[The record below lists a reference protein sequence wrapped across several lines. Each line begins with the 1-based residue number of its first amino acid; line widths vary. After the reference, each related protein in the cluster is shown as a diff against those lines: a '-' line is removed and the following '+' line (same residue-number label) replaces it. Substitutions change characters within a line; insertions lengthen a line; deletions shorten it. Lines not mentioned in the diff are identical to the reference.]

1 MNEQLP
7 SYFAILIPEVR
18 YNKNLKPIEKIVFAE
33 ITALSNLKG
42 YCFATNDYLAN
53 LYDVDSCTISRYI
66 SHLEKLS
73 LIRCE
78 YIKEGQ
84 IIKERRIYINVVDNS
99 VNGTVD
105 NSVNGTV
112 DQTIKEN
119 TTRVNNTSINNIN
132 IPEKPKKQKIQEP
145 KIKFGEYQ
153 NVLLSQK
160 EYDNFISKYGK
171 DKTDG
176 FIQYFSEKKEMRGY
190 TYKSDRAALQNWGID
205 AYEKDI
211 IKKQKNYQQN
221 NNPKVKK
228 DLNDQDGWLQESE

>member
-7 SYFAILIPEVR
+7 SYFAILTPEVR

-42 YCFATNDYLAN
+42 YCFATNDYLAK

-73 LIRCE
+73 LIKCE
-78 YIKEGQ
+78 YIKDGQ
-84 IIKERRIYINVVDNS
+84 IIKERRIYINVVDSS

-112 DQTIKEN
+112 DNSVKDN
-119 TTRVNNTSINNIN
+119 NTRVNNTSINNIN
-132 IPEKPKKQKIQEP
+132 IPEKTKRQKIQEP
-145 KIKFGEYQ
+145 KLKFGEFQ

-160 EYDNFISKYGK
+160 EYDKFISKYGK
-171 DKTDG
+171 EKTDA
-176 FIQYFSEKKEMRGY
+176 FIQYFSERKEMKGY
-190 TYKSDRAALQNWGID
+190 KYASDRAALQNWGIT
-205 AYEKDI
+205 AYENQL
-211 IKKQKNYQQN
+211 KKQPNFQNNCHQN

-228 DLNDQDGWLQESE
+228 DLNDQDGWF